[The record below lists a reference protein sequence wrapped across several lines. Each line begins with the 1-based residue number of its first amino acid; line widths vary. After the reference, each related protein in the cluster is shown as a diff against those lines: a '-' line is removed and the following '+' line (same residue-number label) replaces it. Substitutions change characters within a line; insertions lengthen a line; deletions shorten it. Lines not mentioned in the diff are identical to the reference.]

1 MIYILYRWTGEGS
14 SKDDMII
21 MENLVPQGFV
31 PLKQGDP
38 KVHFRFKKKNYFF
51 HVFLTFLILHFHVFS
66 PC

>member
-38 KVHFRFKKKNYFF
+38 KVLFKLKKKKFSCFSQLVNIAFSC
-51 HVFLTFLILHFHVFS
+51 FLT
-66 PC
+66 